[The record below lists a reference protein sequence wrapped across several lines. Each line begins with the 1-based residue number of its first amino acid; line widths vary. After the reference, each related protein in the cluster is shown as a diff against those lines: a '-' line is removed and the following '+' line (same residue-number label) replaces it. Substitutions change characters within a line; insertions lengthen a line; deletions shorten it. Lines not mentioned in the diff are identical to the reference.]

1 MALLTPETAPAYVM
15 EHREAVKVFGPEA
28 SLRAEEIHGG
38 NLNYA
43 FQVHPRSVSTEVVP
57 YDFSLHQVTDGE
69 NSVFVK
75 QAPDFIKC
83 FGSEAKLHR
92 ERMELE
98 VRVYREWAE
107 VLGEADTA
115 RFLPELYH
123 FDIESMTV
131 IMEFLGAYELLEKD
145 LIAKGTMNESVAKA
159 IANFM
164 ARTHA
169 AAHSMPPGGKP
180 GGKPTEPSE
189 GNCTSSHMPPHEHW
203 FMTLVLLM

>member
-1 MALLTPETAPAYVM
+1 MLYWRLTDAPQID
-15 EHREAVKVFGPEA
+15 KDGDCT
-28 SLRAEEIHGG
+28 
-38 NLNYA
+38 
-43 FQVHPRSVSTEVVP
+43 VSFE
-57 YDFSLHQVTDGE
+57 
-69 NSVFVK
+69 
-75 QAPDFIKC
+75 
-83 FGSEAKLHR
+83 
-92 ERMELE
+92 
-98 VRVYREWAE
+98 E
-107 VLGEADTA
+107 VLG
-115 RFLPELYH
+115 PGELYH

-131 IMEFLGAYELLEKD
+131 IMEFLDTYELLEKG
-145 LIAKGTMNESVAKA
+145 LIAKGTVNESVAKA